1 MDLCNGINVAEFSVD
16 LSDEALVSWFQERG
30 YEDERPFQEL
40 FHRYKNFVWQL
51 CYKFTQNPQDAEDL
65 AQDVFIKV
73 YKSLPRFEGRATF
86 KTWLYRIALNS
97 CYNNAR
103 HRQRRPVSTDSDFD
117 TYSEWLPASTSTEQ
131 EVEKRAVQTQLTI
144 ALNTLRPEESHILRM
159 KDLEERSYTEI
170 SKTLSISLSAAK
182 MRAKRARAALKVT
195 FQQASG
201 QLAT

>member
-1 MDLCNGINVAEFSVD
+1 MDSSNGYNAADNSTD
-16 LSDEALVSWFQERG
+16 LSDEALVSWFQEKG

-40 FHRYKNFVWQL
+40 FQRYKNFVWHL

-73 YKSLPRFEGRATF
+73 YKSLPKFEGRAMF

-103 HRQRRPVSTDSDFD
+103 HRQRRPVATDSDFES
-117 TYSEWLPASTSTEQ
+117 YAEWLPSPASTEQ
-131 EVEKRAVQTQLTI
+131 EVEKRATQTQLTA
-144 ALNTLRPEESHILRM
+144 ALNALRPEETTILIM
-159 KDLEERSYTEI
+159 KDFEERPFTEI
-170 SKTLSISLSAAK
+170 SQTLSISLSAAK

-195 FQQASG
+195 FGQAAQVVG
-201 QLAT
+201 